1 MSQSDRLSRFSS
13 DPVRFSWR
21 RLGAVGA
28 LPLAALLFLALLFWL
43 MGAPLSQA
51 QPDATTRYVT
61 ADGTGTAC
69 TAASPCNLQTAVSLA
84 QAGDSIYVAGG
95 TYTGSGSQ
103 VITLT
108 TSITLTG
115 GFDAANWNAPPN
127 PIVNPTILDGEGLR
141 RVVAIVGNISPVI
154 ENFEIVNGRAPE
166 GAGIY
171 NPNGSPIIR
180 HNKIYGNQT
189 NGNPHTGGGIFDGGS
204 ALIVTNEIYNNGAG
218 PGQGGGICV
227 SNSSGLSTIRLNL
240 IHSNSATLGGGVIL
254 RSGQAFLEANTIY
267 SNTGGTGT
275 NQGGG
280 GFANLSGTAT
290 LYSNLFYNN
299 TGFNGGG
306 LVLLANS
313 TLWNN
318 TIAHNSATTGSG
330 GGIYINGG
338 TIAAH
343 NTIIAFNSSGSGDDG
358 IHVVSG
364 SVSGGYNNVHDD
376 SVSASVS
383 FGNPILGNPAFVSPG
398 APDYDYHLTPGSP
411 NVNAGD
417 PNTPTAVN
425 LDIDGQERPFNGRHD
440 VGADEYANLVRFT
453 LLPEQIRNDFQERG
467 AIATYNH
474 TLRNTGNVPDGYT
487 LSCSNTLGWQVTCP
501 GNIGN
506 LAPGQQVQLSTQVA
520 VTGTALTRA
529 RTFLTAVS
537 VTSPT
542 ISQTAVIETIVS
554 PQPGLEFAPSYNATV
569 LPGDV
574 LTYTHTLTN
583 TGDSLETF
591 NVALLPGSSWATLLP
606 SNNFSIELLPG
617 RSAAVRVRMVVPP
630 TAPAGLAGVAR
641 IQASSSFNPSIAQ
654 IVTNTLVARPTV
666 GTRYVSQDG
675 NDSNNNCTQ
684 ITQPCRTIAHAVG
697 QASFGDEV
705 RIARGAYTVSGV
717 PVNDTVTLSGG
728 WAPGFLSQGEPH
740 ETRISGNN
748 SSLLFNVAPGSAVR
762 PLFSNLT
769 LENGRNQ
776 VGPGGAVVVGSGAQ
790 PRFERV
796 IFQSNQATGAG
807 GAIYAASNAVVI
819 IQRSQFIS
827 NSVTGGSGGALHS
840 LNSVITIRQSE
851 FVANTAV
858 SGGAL
863 AISGGQLLAENNLF
877 HLNQAN
883 GNGGAIFVGSGQVTL
898 WNNTLVG
905 NTAVGNGGGVYNQAA
920 GVLMNNAIL
929 AQNSA
934 SSGGPLFSNSGSF
947 TLSYSNRWQNSP
959 ENAPGVTLGS
969 GNISAD
975 PLFRD
980 GRFRLDRGSPSLDTG
995 NPATPLTVDF
1005 EDDFRPAD
1013 NGFDMGWDEL
1023 AGCRAQRDGVIYASI
1038 QEAVNRPNA
1047 VSNLIRVTGTCRGV
1061 NSLVVNGQPISQ
1073 TVVLT
1078 QSLIIEGG
1086 WNNDFTRW
1094 LNLPTYVDPEGRGRG
1109 FYLSGSVAPVLKSLI
1124 IVSGNATGLGGGP
1137 AGEDAGGGVYNLNT
1151 QVVLQDVQILTS
1163 TAVLGGGFY
1172 NHNGAPSFRST
1183 PPTNALERADSP
1195 FTRVAGN
1202 TAVSGGGLYNHA
1214 GILQLD
1220 SVRVYSN
1227 TATLGGGLFNHV
1239 GASVV
1244 TNTVIYQ
1251 NEAQRGGGVYHQG
1264 GTTVFW
1270 HLTFFANRATLQ
1282 GGGFY
1287 SVAGNPLVRSSI
1299 FQSNL
1304 APSGPAFYAASGIPD
1319 LDYNYYHD
1327 YVGTAV
1333 VGANPGNHSILNNII
1348 PPGLQDPARADFRLT
1363 DTAAA
1368 IDVGDP
1374 DSPARR
1380 DFDGEP
1386 RPGNQAPDI
1395 GADEV
1400 VGCLVNLN
1408 GVLYGSIQAAL
1419 RDAQPGDE
1427 LKVAGVCSG
1436 VHPFNTASVGG
1447 SGACGAQIQVTVH
1460 LTRSAHLSGGWN
1472 DTFTAQSEETPTLLN
1487 ARGLGRVMYIAPGIT
1502 STVSGFHMLNGQV
1515 TDNGGAICIDNA
1527 APTIQQN
1534 QFYSNTASVG
1544 GALYSANSAARVTGG
1559 NRFFNNT
1566 ATSGGALA
1574 AAGNTAVT
1582 LQNNFIYSNTASSG
1596 GAYHNVA
1603 GNHNFWHNTLF
1614 NNSASGNGGAIY
1626 VAAGN
1631 PSIRSNLFIS
1641 NTAASAGAIFAITGA
1656 APSLGYNNYFGNLP
1670 NDLSNNLSYGPGT
1683 LFEDPRFNNLAALD
1697 FTLPITSPV
1706 VDRGDP
1712 ALPITAD
1719 FEGDIRPSHQGF
1731 DMGADEFG
1739 GCFAR
1744 VLSAPA
1750 VIYGSPQAAVNA
1762 APANDVVQ
1770 ISGICYGVS
1779 ARTLSGSI
1787 VVTQTLF
1794 LSKNLTLDGNW
1805 SYANGGQGRL
1815 DALLRGRTLYVAANT
1830 TLTVTNLTLQ
1840 RGDGA
1845 TAGLQNGSGGA
1856 LFNDGTLLLQEST
1869 IQQSRA
1875 TLGGGIYNAAS
1886 LTLRA
1891 TAVISNQASQG
1902 GGLYTNVTGA
1912 GGVLATGGS
1921 RFSGNTATQQGGGV
1935 YRQNGA
1941 LVLDGSTL
1949 NGNSANQGGA
1959 IYLRGGGGTA
1969 DVWNNFIYANV
1980 ATNRGAGVYN
1990 FDTNGRIWHNTFVG
2004 NQGDGL
2010 FSVASNN
2017 EIRSNIFDG
2026 NLGTGIHTQAANPT
2040 IRYNIVYSNGV
2051 DYGGTAVGA
2060 ASDPTNLAVSPVYRN
2075 RSQRDY
2081 HLIADSPGVD
2091 AGDPTLPTAGLNHDY
2106 DGHLRPT
2113 NLAPDIGADEVNS
2126 CYIRV
2131 VNPAT
2136 SAATYFGKLQDAID
2150 YAQSFPNPNP
2160 KVEIARGTCSGVELR
2175 GGSLQ
2180 VAYVSENLHIVGSL
2194 RRSDFSD
2201 PRDYY
2206 NRNIGALSTAI
2217 DAQGAGRVFHIAPG
2231 VSITLEQVALVN
2243 GNALVAGGGSSDGG
2257 ALYFPGPGQ
2266 LWRETSQACQSTAV
2280 NGGGYFVGSNA
2291 TAYITGA
2298 STGACFIA
2306 LFDDQDR
2313 FLERYDFYE
2322 GNLASG
2328 NGGGAYFSSANVKIV
2343 NHGHSGN
2350 SAAGNGGALYVG
2362 APTVIINGIFGLN
2375 DAGVHGGAI
2384 YNASTLAMYHNT
2396 LRNNLATQRGGGIYH
2411 AGSSLTLNSSI
2422 IYSNW
2427 ALGDAGGGLYVGGGN
2442 LTLAYN
2448 NFNSNFPDET
2458 STGNV
2463 GSNPIFG
2470 DPQFAFGYALSQY
2483 SPNIDR
2489 ADPTLLLDD
2498 DDGGVWPGGIDFD
2511 AGNWRRPD
2519 VHPVYPNLNPAISGY
2534 ASDVGA
2540 DEYWKEFGCDV
2551 LPNDDQRTVFP
2562 GDVVTYTVTVYNVG
2576 FPNRLQ
2582 DPINSHGFTDTITIT
2597 LSSSRGWADMSG
2609 GVTQLVTLDYWDEV
2623 EQDDRVSLVVTV
2635 TVPITASFGV
2645 QEVSRVECRSASLP
2659 TRADATRLTTNVGLV
2674 SSLVVA
2680 PEYVTRA
2687 FPGQV
2692 LTFTHYVTNTG
2703 NQAGSFYMVSSA
2715 GAAGLSTAVVTR
2727 IEDASGNIYSDPLG
2741 LSDVPIPIGVGE
2753 TITTSLQV
2761 QILPTAPAGET
2772 ANPGLIARAVNDPT
2786 VQAQV
2791 INQIV
2796 ISPAI
2801 GTRYVAPAG
2810 SDLNNNCLV
2819 STQPCAT
2826 VQHAV
2831 SEATDGDTILV
2842 AAGVYTGAGL
2852 ELLRIQKSLQIMGGY
2867 STADNFASAQPAV
2880 NQTVLDA
2887 ENARRVIYLEAGH
2900 TLLLRGLFVQNGRA
2914 EEGGGI
2920 YNAGSDLTLQGT
2932 WVLSNTGNF
2941 GSGIYHAGGNL
2952 ALYSSVLAHNKASA
2966 GPSGLGSGGGLF
2978 TLNGTAVLENN
2989 TFADNDAPSSGSRLP
3004 NEPLAGLGGAVYQEA
3019 GSISLRNNIFSENA
3033 ADEGFAVY
3041 LTNTQLITANYNL
3054 YFGNYENSGFNGG
3067 DDTTFAKGP
3076 DSLNGVDPSFVDA
3089 LFHIGP
3095 TSAAKDTGTNQVSAA
3110 ASVDFEG
3117 DTRPQGV
3124 AYDIGADERVPQATF
3139 SFTPPTRTATIEPN
3153 TPQVYTHT
3161 LANTG
3166 DFIGTFTLTYLNEPL
3181 SGNNDAWSI
3190 SLTPAQV
3197 QLGLGEQ
3204 QEVTLTISG
3213 TLRGDVAVTTIVAT
3227 PDFAG
3232 DAATVVDT
3240 TTISS
3245 TAGVAI
3251 GPSQAGS
3258 GAPGTTVQYSHA
3270 LTNTGNG
3277 LDVFTLVVLSST
3289 PPGWVVTVQPT
3300 QTAVLPPGAVIPFT
3314 VSVTIPPGTPANT
3327 VHVAEIEAISGSNS
3341 AVRATLS
3348 DTTTVLAAYG
3358 FVLEPTTQTQSV
3370 VEGETAVFNHTL
3382 TNVGNINDTITL
3394 SLAESQPW
3402 GASVQPISA
3411 TLAPGASVPVVVS
3424 VPTPPGS
3431 AGQTHQATITAV
3443 SSGSGATATAVDTTQ
3458 VTAAGA
3464 QYGVIIEPDSAQD
3477 ALPGETVIYQ
3487 FTVTN
3492 SGNQNDTISLT
3503 LSGTTPGWSSSLSVS
3518 ALTLAPQGFAIVDL
3532 TIVVP
3537 ASATPGTQDVTL
3549 VTATSGGNPSASD
3562 TASATT
3568 TVVAPIVRSV
3578 IITPTFQQGQ
3588 GLPGETVTY
3597 SHVVRNSGNISDSY
3611 QLSSAAFWP
3620 TALSLANTPLLAPGE
3635 AVTLLVTVTIPVVAP
3650 NGSIDTAVITA
3661 VSATNP
3667 GVSASAEDVTLV
3679 AIIGQGVLI
3688 EPDNAATGEPGEV
3701 ITYTH
3706 VLTNI
3711 SDVPYTFLLT
3721 HQSSRGWPVTVTPDR
3736 IDNLPPGEPRAVT
3749 VTIAIPGN
3757 APRGAQDVTTI
3768 VATAVGNNSVTDLAI
3783 NRTTVQPAVYGV
3795 TIAPN
3800 NTGSGLP
3807 GATLF
3812 YTHTVRNTGNVTET
3826 FAITAVSSQGW
3837 SATPVPAGVTLAP
3850 GGQATVGVT
3859 LLIPAGAIPGTVDV
3873 TTVTASSTTPGT
3885 AVSASATNHTT
3896 VSQPEPITPT
3906 LYLPFITKPCI
3917 PTGVD
3922 LVVTGIALAPNP
3934 PLANQPTTVSVTIR
3948 NQGTADM
3955 NPDNNFFLDFY
3966 VNRTPGPYL
3975 WGDLQWGVQARPL
3988 TAGASVTYSGVY
4000 TFTGGI
4006 HQLWAQ
4012 VDTDR
4017 NVDEC
4022 PYEGNNILGPI
4033 TVTVTGTTN
4042 PLISPPAP
4050 GNRAAPRATPTPVR

>member
-1 MSQSDRLSRFSS
+1 MPQSDRFSRSLAS
-13 DPVRFSWR
+13 PVHVSWQ
-21 RLGAVGA
+21 RLGAVGT
-28 LPLAALLFLALLFWL
+28 LPLAALLFLTLLFWL
-43 MGAPLSQA
+43 MGAPQSQA
-51 QPDATTRYVT
+51 QPDTTPLYVT
-61 ADGTGTAC
+61 ANGTGTAC
-69 TAASPCNLQTAVSLA
+69 TPAAPCALQTAVS
-84 QAGDSIYVAGG
+84 QAIPGQSIYVAGG
-95 TYTGSGSQ
+95 TYTGSGADP
-103 VITLT
+103 VVRVT
-108 TSITLTG
+108 TAVTLTG
-115 GFDAANWNAPPN
+115 GFDAANWGAPPN
-127 PIVNPTILDGEGLR
+127 PIVNPTILDGQATRQVVRIEG
-141 RVVAIVGNISPVI
+141 AISPII
-154 ENFEIVNGRAPE
+154 ENFEIVNGRAPS
-166 GAGIY
+166 GAGIF
-171 NPNGSPIIR
+171 NQNGSPIIR

-189 NGNPHTGGGIFDGGS
+189 NANPHTGSGIFDGGS
-204 ALIVTNEIYNNGAG
+204 ALIVTNEIYNNSSL
-218 PGQGGGICV
+218 GQGGAICV
-227 SNSSGLSTIRLNL
+227 DNSSGLSTIRLNR
-240 IHSNSATLGGGVIL
+240 IHNNSAALGGGIAL
-254 RSGQAFLEANTIY
+254 RGGGQAFLEANIIY
-267 SNTGGTGT
+267 DNTG
-275 NQGGG
+275 NGG
-280 GFANLSGTAT
+280 GFININGTAT
-290 LYSNLFYNN
+290 LYSNLFYGNSG
-299 TGFNGGG
+299 TNGGA
-306 LVLLANS
+306 LSLLANS

-318 TIAHNSATTGSG
+318 TIADNSATSSG
-330 GGIYINGG
+330 GGIYVESGA
-338 TIAAH
+338 IAVH
-343 NTIIAFNSSGSGDDG
+343 NTIIAFNSSGSGNDG
-358 IHVVSG
+358 IHVVG
-364 SVSGGYNNVHDD
+364 GTVNGGYNNVHDD
-376 SVSASVS
+376 TLSASVS
-383 FGNPILGNPAFVSPG
+383 FSNPISGNPAFVSRG
-398 APDYDYHLTPGSP
+398 APNFDYHLTAGSP

-417 PNTPTAVN
+417 PNTPAAVN
-425 LDIDGQERPFNGRHD
+425 LDIDGQERPFNNRHD
-440 VGADEYANLVRFT
+440 VGADEYGDLLRFT
-453 LLPEQIRNDFQERG
+453 LLPEQIRNDFRERG
-467 AIATYNH
+467 TIATYTH

-487 LSCSNTLGWQVTCP
+487 FLCSNTLGWQVTCP
-501 GNIGN
+501 GNISN

-554 PQPGLEFAPSYNATV
+554 PQPGLAFAPSYNATV

-591 NVALLPGSSWATLLP
+591 NIALLPGSSWATLLP

-666 GTRYVSQDG
+666 GTRYVAQDG

-684 ITQPCRTIAHAVG
+684 ITLPCRTIAHAVG

-705 RIARGAYTVSGV
+705 RIARGAYTANGV
-717 PVNDTVTLSGG
+717 PVNDTVILSGG

-748 SSLLFNVAPGSAVR
+748 SGLIFNIAPGSAVR
-762 PLFSNLT
+762 PVFSNLT

-776 VGPGGAVVVGSGAQ
+776 VGPGGAVVVGNAAQ

-807 GAIYAASNAVVI
+807 GAIYAASNAVVT

-840 LNSVITIRQSE
+840 VNSVVTIRQSE

-863 AISGGQLLAENNLF
+863 AINGGQLLAENNLF
-877 HLNQAN
+877 HLNQASS
-883 GNGGAIFVGSGQVTL
+883 NGGAVFLGSGQMTL
-898 WNNTLVG
+898 WNNTLIG
-905 NTAVGNGGGVYNQAA
+905 NTAVGNGGGIYNQAA
-920 GVLMNNAIL
+920 SVLMSNAIL

-959 ENAPGVTLGS
+959 NDAPGVTLGS
-969 GNISAD
+969 GNIIAN

-1005 EDDFRPAD
+1005 EGDFRPAD

-1061 NSLVVNGQPISQ
+1061 NSIVVNGRPISQ

-1094 LNLPTYVDPEGRGRG
+1094 ENLPTYVDPEGRGRG
-1109 FYLSGSVAPVLKSLI
+1109 FYLSGNVAPVLRSLI
-1124 IVSGNATGLGGGP
+1124 IVSGDATGLGGGP
-1137 AGEDAGGGVYNLNT
+1137 SGEDAGGGVYNLDT
-1151 QVVLQDVQILTS
+1151 RVVLQDVRILTN

-1172 NHNGAPSFRST
+1172 NHSGTPSFRST
-1183 PPTNALERADSP
+1183 PPVSALERADSP
-1195 FTRVAGN
+1195 FTHVAGN

-1214 GILQLD
+1214 GVLQLD

-1227 TATLGGGLFNHV
+1227 TANLGGGLFNHI

-1251 NEAQRGGGVYHQG
+1251 NQAQRGGGVYHQG
-1264 GTTVFW
+1264 GTAVFW
-1270 HLTFFANRATLQ
+1270 HLTFFGNRATIQ

-1287 SVAGNPLVRSSI
+1287 SAAGNPLVRSSI

-1304 APSGPAFYAASGIPD
+1304 APTGPAFFAASGIPT

-1327 YVGTAV
+1327 FVGTAV
-1333 VGANPGNHSILNNII
+1333 VGANPGANSILSNVI
-1348 PPGLQDPARADFRLT
+1348 PPGLQDPTQGDFHLT

-1374 DSPARR
+1374 DGPARR

-1400 VGCLVNLN
+1400 IGCLVNLN

-1419 RDAQPGDE
+1419 RDARPGDE
-1427 LKVAGVCSG
+1427 VKVAGVCSG

-1447 SGACGAQIQVTVH
+1447 SGACGGQIQVTVH

-1472 DTFTAQSEETPTLLN
+1472 DTFTAQSEETPTLLD

-1502 STVSGFHMLNGQV
+1502 STVSGFHLLNGQV
-1515 TDNGGAICIDNA
+1515 TGNGGAVCIDNA

-1559 NRFFNNT
+1559 NRFFQNT
-1566 ATSGGALA
+1566 ATSGGAMA

-1582 LQNNFIYSNTASSG
+1582 LQNNFIYSNTASNG

-1614 NNSASGNGGAIY
+1614 NNSASGNGGAVH
-1626 VAAGN
+1626 VAAGS

-1641 NTAASAGAIFAITGA
+1641 NTAVSAGAIFAVTGA
-1656 APSLGYNNYFGNLP
+1656 TPSLGYNNYFGNAP
-1670 NDLSNNLSYGPGT
+1670 TDLSGNLSYGPGN
-1683 LFEDPRFNNLAALD
+1683 LFVDPRFNDLRGLD

-1712 ALPITAD
+1712 ALPVTAD

-1744 VLSAPA
+1744 VLSAPE
-1750 VIYGSPQAAVNA
+1750 VIYGRPQTAVDV
-1762 APANDVVQ
+1762 APVNDVVQ
-1770 ISGICYGVS
+1770 ISGVCYGVS

-1794 LSKNLTLDGNW
+1794 LDKNLTLDGNW
-1805 SYANGGQGRL
+1805 NYDNAGRGTL

-1830 TLTVTNLTLQ
+1830 TLTVTHLTLQ
-1840 RGDGA
+1840 QGDGA
-1845 TAGLQNGSGGA
+1845 TAGLQNGSGGG
-1856 LFNDGTLLLQEST
+1856 LFNDGTLLLREST
-1869 IQQSRA
+1869 IRQNRA

-1891 TAVISNQASQG
+1891 TAVISNQATQG
-1902 GGLYTNVTGA
+1902 AGLYTNVTGT

-1935 YRQNGA
+1935 YRQSGA

-1980 ATNRGAGVYN
+1980 AINRGAGVYN

-2004 NQGDGL
+2004 NRGDGL
-2010 FSVASNN
+2010 FSSASNN

-2060 ASDPTNLAVSPVYRN
+2060 ASDPTNLSVSPIYRD
-2075 RSQRDY
+2075 RSQQDY
-2081 HLIADSPGVD
+2081 HLVAQSPGVD
-2091 AGDPTLPTAGLNHDY
+2091 VGDPSLPIAGLDHDY

-2113 NLAPDIGADEVNS
+2113 NAAPDIGADEVNS

-2131 VNPAT
+2131 VNPLT
-2136 SAATYFGKLQDAID
+2136 STPTYFGKLQDAID

-2160 KVEIARGTCSGVELR
+2160 KVEIARGTCSGVQLR
-2175 GGSLQ
+2175 DGTLQ
-2180 VAYVSENLHIVGSL
+2180 VAYVSENLHIAGSL
-2194 RRSDFSD
+2194 RRSDFGD

-2206 NRNIGALSTAI
+2206 NRDIGALSTAI
-2217 DAQGAGRVFHIAPG
+2217 DAQGAGRVFKIAPG
-2231 VSITLEQVALVN
+2231 VSITLEQVAMVN
-2243 GNALVAGGGSSDGG
+2243 GNALAAGGSSSDGG
-2257 ALYFPGPGQ
+2257 ALYFPGPGH
-2266 LWRETSQACQSTAV
+2266 LLRETSQACQNTAV
-2280 NGGGYFVGSNA
+2280 NGGGYFVGNNA
-2291 TAYITGA
+2291 TAYVTGA
-2298 STGACFIA
+2298 STGFCFVA

-2313 FLERYDFYE
+2313 FLQLYDFYE
-2322 GNLASG
+2322 GNEASG
-2328 NGGGAYFSSANVKIV
+2328 NGGGAYFSSGANVKIV
-2343 NHGHSGN
+2343 NHGHSNN
-2350 SAAGNGGALYVG
+2350 SAAGSGGALYIG
-2362 APTVIINGIFGLN
+2362 APTIIINGIFGLN
-2375 DAGVHGGAI
+2375 EAGVHGGAI
-2384 YNASTLAMYHNT
+2384 YNASNLAMYHNT
-2396 LRNNLATQRGGGIYH
+2396 LRDNLATQRGGGIYH

-2442 LTLAYN
+2442 ATLAYN

-2470 DPQFAFGYALSQY
+2470 NPQFAFGYALSQY

-2498 DDGGVWPGGIDFD
+2498 NNGGVWPGGIDFD

-2519 VHPVYPNLNPAISGY
+2519 VHPVYANLNPAISGY

-2551 LPNDDQRTVFP
+2551 LPNEDQKTVFP

-2597 LSSSRGWADMSG
+2597 LSSPRGWADMSG
-2609 GVTQLVTLDYWDEV
+2609 GAVQVVTLDYWDDV
-2623 EQDDRVSLVVTV
+2623 EEDDRVPLVVTV

-2659 TRADATRLTTNVGLV
+2659 TRADSTRLTTNVGLV

-2727 IEDASGNIYSDPLG
+2727 IEDANGNVYSDPLG
-2741 LSDVPIPIGVGE
+2741 LSDVPIAIGVGE

-2826 VQHAV
+2826 IQHAV
-2831 SEATDGDTILV
+2831 SEAADGDTILV
-2842 AAGVYTGAGL
+2842 AAGVYTGTGP
-2852 ELLRIQKSLQIMGGY
+2852 ELLRLQKSLQIMGGY
-2867 STADNFASAQPAV
+2867 STADNFASAQPAI

-2887 ENARRVIYLEAGH
+2887 QGVRRVITLDAGH

-2932 WVLSNTGNF
+2932 WVLTNTANY

-2952 ALYSSVLAHNKASA
+2952 ALYSSVLAHNKASN
-2966 GPSGLGSGGGLF
+2966 GPSNLGTGGGLF
-2978 TLNGTAVLENN
+2978 VLDGATVLENN
-2989 TFADNDAPSSGSRLP
+2989 TFADNDASSGGSRLP
-3004 NEPLAGLGGAVYQEA
+3004 NQSIAGLGGAVYQEA
-3019 GSISLRNNIFSENA
+3019 GSISLLNNIFSENA
-3033 ADEGFAVY
+3033 ADDGFAVY
-3041 LTNTQLITANYNL
+3041 LTNTQIITANYNL

-3067 DDTTFAKGP
+3067 DDTNFSEGP
-3076 DSLNGVDPSFVDA
+3076 NSISGADPRFVSV

-3095 TSAAKDTGTNQVSAA
+3095 TSAAKDAGTDQVSAA

-3117 DTRPQGV
+3117 DTRPQGL

-3166 DFIGTFTLTYLNEPL
+3166 DFPGTFTLTYVNDPL

-3190 SLTPAQV
+3190 NLTPAQV
-3197 QLGLGEQ
+3197 QLDLGEQ

-3213 TLRGDVAVTTIVAT
+3213 TLRGDVAVTTLIAT
-3227 PDFAG
+3227 PSFAG
-3232 DAATVVDT
+3232 DAVTVVDT

-3251 GPSQAGS
+3251 GPSRTGS
-3258 GAPGTTVQYSHA
+3258 GAPNTTVQYSHT

-3277 LDVFTLVVLSST
+3277 LDVFTLRVLSST
-3289 PPGWVVTVQPT
+3289 PPGWMVTVQPT
-3300 QTAVLPPGAVIPFT
+3300 QTAVLPPGTVIPFT

-3327 VHVAEIEAISGSNS
+3327 QHVAEIEAISGSNS
-3341 AVRATLS
+3341 TVRATLS
-3348 DTTTVLAAYG
+3348 NTTTVVAAYG
-3358 FVLEPTTQTQSV
+3358 FVLEPTAQMQSV
-3370 VEGETAVFNHTL
+3370 AEGETAVFNHTL
-3382 TNVGNINDTITL
+3382 SNSGNISDTITL

-3402 GASVQPISA
+3402 GATVQPLSV
-3411 TLAPGASVPVVVS
+3411 TLAPGASVPVVVN

-3431 AGQTHQATITAV
+3431 AGQTHVATITAV
-3443 SSGSGATATAVDTTQ
+3443 STGSGATATAVDTTQ

-3464 QYGVIIEPDSAQD
+3464 QYGVTIAPDGAQD
-3477 ALPGETVIYQ
+3477 ALPGETLIYQ

-3492 SGNQNDTISLT
+3492 TGNQNDTINLT
-3503 LSGTTPGWSSSLSVS
+3503 LSGTTPGWGSSLSVN
-3518 ALTLAPQGFAIVDL
+3518 ALTLAPQGFATVEL

-3549 VTATSGGNPSASD
+3549 VTATSTGNPGASD

-3568 TVVAPIVRSV
+3568 TVIAPIVRSV
-3578 IITPTFQQGQ
+3578 TITPTFQQGQ
-3588 GLPGETVTY
+3588 GLPGEAVTY
-3597 SHVVRNSGNISDSY
+3597 SHVVRNSGTISDSY
-3611 QLSSAAFWP
+3611 QLSSTAAWP
-3620 TALSLANTPLLAPGE
+3620 TALSLADTPLLAPGE
-3635 AVTLLVTVTIPVVAP
+3635 AVTLLVTVTIPAGAP

-3661 VSATNP
+3661 VSTTDP
-3667 GVSASAEDVTLV
+3667 GVSAGAEDVTLV

-3688 EPDNAATGEPGEV
+3688 EPDNAAIGEPGEV

-3721 HQSSRGWPVTVTPDR
+3721 HQSSRGWPVTITPDR

-3749 VTIAIPGN
+3749 VTIAIPGS
-3757 APRGAQDVTTI
+3757 APRGTQDVMTV

-3795 TIAPN
+3795 EITPD

-3837 SATPVPAGVTLAP
+3837 SATPAPAGVTLAP

-3859 LLIPAGAIPGTVDV
+3859 LIIPAGATPGTIDV

-3885 AVSASATNHTT
+3885 AVSANATNTTT
-3896 VSQPEPITPT
+3896 VSQPEPVTPT

-3917 PTGVD
+3917 PTGID
-3922 LVVTGIALAPNP
+3922 LVVTSIALAPNP

-3948 NQGTADM
+3948 NQGTTDM

-3988 TAGASVTYSGVY
+3988 TAGASVTYSGIY
-4000 TFTGGI
+4000 TFTSGI

-4033 TVTVTGTTN
+4033 TITVAGVTN
-4042 PLISPPAP
+4042 SQISPPVPANP
-4050 GNRAAPRATPTPVR
+4050 AAPRATPTPGR